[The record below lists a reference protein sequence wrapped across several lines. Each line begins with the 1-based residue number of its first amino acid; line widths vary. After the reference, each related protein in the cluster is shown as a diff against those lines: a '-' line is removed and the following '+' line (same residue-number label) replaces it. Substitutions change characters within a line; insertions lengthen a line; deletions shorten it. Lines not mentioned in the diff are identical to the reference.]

1 MKGLFIDDLKS
12 LPDKTLKEIM
22 AEEVIELNPELQH
35 QQLNKKNAV
44 PMPRSQNTFLSL
56 FSKHNL

>member
-56 FSKHNL
+56 FSERNL